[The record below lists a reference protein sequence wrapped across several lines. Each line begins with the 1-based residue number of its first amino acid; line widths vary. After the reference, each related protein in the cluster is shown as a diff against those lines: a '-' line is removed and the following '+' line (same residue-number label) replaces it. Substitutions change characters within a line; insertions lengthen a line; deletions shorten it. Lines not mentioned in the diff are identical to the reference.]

1 MQSRLIVA
9 MCIYNE
15 EKFIEGTIDSILSK
29 VKDIDVIEILDGRWK
44 NGAAETGTPNS
55 TDKTKSLV
63 DGLSRKYSNR
73 CDIIF
78 RESNQVF
85 ENEAAKRNYQLEL
98 IEENY
103 GYESYWVFIL
113 DGDERLQFTTGD
125 FEVWLKD
132 HLGDMGFIGLM
143 KTFAR
148 GGNKSMIVPRFF
160 PGGHGIHYHNKR
172 SMIVHNGD
180 HTIELDYN
188 VNNQMESFGD
198 MTKVQAFLIDRF
210 FLVNFYPQRERAR
223 ILEKMQYCKFQE
235 EIEQVQ
241 KESCSYQQKIRG
253 TEEQIEA

>member
-15 EKFIEGTIDSILSK
+15 SKFIEATVDSILSK
-29 VKDIDVIEILDGRWK
+29 VKDIDVIELLDGRWN
-44 NGAAETGTPNS
+44 NGANETGIPNS
-55 TDKTKSLV
+55 TDNTKALV
-63 DGLSRKYSNR
+63 EGLSRKYSNR

-78 RESNQVF
+78 RETKTVF

-98 IEENY
+98 IDKIY
-103 GYESYWVFIL
+103 GYEPYWVFIL

-148 GGNKSMIVPRFF
+148 GGSNSMIVPRFF

-188 VNNQMESFGD
+188 IKSQLKSFGD
-198 MTKVQAFLIDRF
+198 MSKVQAFLIDRF
-210 FLVNFYPQRERAR
+210 FLVNYYPQRDRAR
-223 ILEKMQYCKFQE
+223 ILEKMAYNKFQE
-235 EIEQVQ
+235 EIEENQTEV
-241 KESCSYQQKIRG
+241 CDYQQKIRG
-253 TEEQIEA
+253 TEEELEV